1 MIVFDH
7 VPVLRDQVVAALQPA
22 DGEVFVDCTVG
33 GGGHAAALLATAAC
47 TVIGVDRDP
56 AALEAATRAC
66 APWAERFQPVRAR
79 FSQLR
84 DVLMEVGHD
93 RVDGILADV
102 GVSSHQLDTAERGF
116 SFRRSGPI
124 DMRMDPDAPL
134 SASTLVNN
142 WAETDLAEV
151 IQRYGEE
158 RHARRVARA
167 IVAGRPWTD
176 VAELGA
182 AIARV
187 VGRGKG
193 RIHPATRTFQGLRIA
208 VNDELG
214 ELNSL
219 LQASVHSLKPHGR
232 LAIISFHSL
241 EDRIVKRFF
250 SDQAGKNLPRD
261 PYGNRIGPV
270 NLALSKS
277 VTPADDDPNPRA
289 RSARLRAARRLPWN

>member
-1 MIVFDH
+1 LIVFDH
-7 VPVLRDQVVAALQPA
+7 VPVLLEQVVEALRPD

-33 GGGHAAALLATAAC
+33 GGGHAAALLEAAAC
-47 TVIGVDRDP
+47 TVIGIDRDP
-56 AALEAATRAC
+56 SALEAARIQC
-66 APWAERFQPVRAR
+66 ASSGDRFRPVRAR

-84 DVLMEVGHD
+84 DVLTELGHE

-102 GVSSHQLDTAERGF
+102 GVSSHQLDTAARGF
-116 SFRRSGPI
+116 SFRRPGPI
-124 DMRMDPDAPL
+124 DMRMDPDAEL
-134 SASTLVNN
+134 SAATLVNE
-142 WAETDLAEV
+142 WAEADLADV
-151 IQRYGEE
+151 IHRYGEE

-167 IVAGRPWTD
+167 IVAGRPWSD
-176 VAELGA
+176 VADLGG
-182 AIARV
+182 AIAKV

-214 ELNSL
+214 ELESL
-219 LQASVHSLKPHGR
+219 LAASVHSLRANGR

-241 EDRIVKRFF
+241 EDRIVKRFLA
-250 SDQAGKNLPRD
+250 DKAGKNLPRD

-270 NLALSKS
+270 HFSLSKS
-277 VTPADDDPNPRA
+277 VTPADSDPNPRA